1 MPLWLADLLPDDL
14 FSVRAFLAWGQTKP
28 ATVPPATTPAAAA
41 DDDDDRPVPPP
52 PSAAAVPADAP
63 VLTVKGLCPA
73 DSAKS
78 GEASAG
84 GCQTVI
90 TRAEFEKIARSI
102 QPSLSPCD
110 QAPVDELVSA
120 AADHDARGGSARS
133 GQRRKFSA
141 DVGLR
146 AHADINSA
154 AYAPR
159 ATGGGE
165 GS

>member
-1 MPLWLADLLPDDL
+1 MRSGWLIFFLTIC
-14 FSVRAFLAWGQTKP
+14 FSVRHSAWGQTKP

-84 GCQTVI
+84 GCQTVN
-90 TRAEFEKIARSI
+90 
-102 QPSLSPCD
+102 
-110 QAPVDELVSA
+110 
-120 AADHDARGGSARS
+120 HARGIREN
-133 GQRRKFSA
+133 RTLHFSPA
-141 DVGLR
+141 SRL
-146 AHADINSA
+146 
-154 AYAPR
+154 
-159 ATGGGE
+159 
-165 GS
+165 